1 MGLERYVYT
10 YLDVK
15 VNGSAGPTD
24 GSHWLFGQHICV
36 ALCLAFHFGV
46 HVNKPPRLARLA
58 AAAPH
63 LEIRSLAYSTGEGE
77 FFFHVPSLPCLSY
90 PIWLFH
96 SFSRGK
102 RKIKL
107 SYKLTIINGKQIGGW
122 SRRLSNAAATHY
134 TSSRKWAKHQK
145 RYKYTSYVVQIK
157 ELLLPSNL
165 LPMPEVRFSFEHTD

>member
-1 MGLERYVYT
+1 MGLEQQTYT

-15 VNGSAGPTD
+15 VNGFAGPTG
-24 GSHWLFGQHICV
+24 GSHWLFGQRICV

-46 HVNKPPRLARLA
+46 HVNKPPRLACLA
-58 AAAPH
+58 AAGAH
-63 LEIRSLAYSTGEGE
+63 LETLTYSAGEGH
-77 FFFHVPSLPCLSY
+77 FCFHVPSPPCLFY
-90 PIWLFH
+90 PIWLFY
-96 SFSRGK
+96 SFSWGK

-107 SYKLTIINGKQIGGW
+107 SYILTIINGKQIGGW
-122 SRRLSNAAATHY
+122 SRRLSYAAATHH

-165 LPMPEVRFSFEHTD
+165 LPMPEVWFSFEHTD